1 MDVWMMEFNQFV
13 EKPTLL
19 AASTWLIPRGYEV
32 QGSLVAWRSAA
43 RAGHC
48 VIDPYAR
55 VALARPIQG
64 FSRYIAG
71 QGAGK
76 MRVHLAAVLVLAVVP
91 AAGAGELR
99 GRILSENKPLGGVTV
114 AALPFESPEA
124 EARREA
130 RRQEEPK
137 PVLTA
142 TTKPDGAFVLLL
154 PAAAGVVRLRVSG
167 GGARAVLLGRIL
179 DASEAEDL
187 GDIPVE
193 KTAVLAGRVVDGR
206 GGPVVA
212 ATVTLRA
219 GLWSSDES
227 APVDVVATTGA
238 DGTFKF
244 SEAAETD
251 NQIRVEAPA
260 FATAK
265 LSGLR
270 AGAMP
275 RPVALAPG
283 RAVSGSVML
292 PDRRTPA
299 AGALVRFEGRA
310 TTRWAEARRDGTF
323 LVDGVPAEPGS
334 LVADAGEKGRATA
347 PAPESGAKALLVLAP
362 TAGVRG
368 RVVDASTAQPI
379 AGIRVVARCG
389 ASTFT
394 GRSAADGRYD
404 VRGLVPGSCRLAAD
418 DVRYVPWSALFTVAA
433 GETEAHD
440 VPLVRGAT
448 LAGRVVDAEGRP
460 LEGATGMVSD
470 PRETS
475 FRMFMRQGNPPF
487 RSARDGTFKATRLA
501 PGTNVRLTVRHDDFE
516 ARTLGGITLSGGATK
531 SGLTVVLSRGLVVR
545 GLVKDEDDRPV
556 AGADV
561 ELLLHM
567 RIQGGRRGAEVAE
580 VGGGQYPEMTTGADG
595 RFEFRGLTA
604 GDYTLEASK
613 KGMTSESI
621 DPLKVAEGPAGE
633 PVQIVLKAGSAIS
646 VTVRDKSGKGVAGW
660 RVAAR
665 PQSQSG
671 GGMGV
676 RRLPGGDVPE
686 ATGPDGAF
694 LIEGLT
700 AGESYELQAMSQ
712 NLGPRK
718 SGVVAPADVEL
729 LVSGKGRIRGT
740 VVDADSGKPVPDF
753 EVAYEPAGMGGM
765 SMRFRMGGGRAP
777 GDPMAVHSDDGS
789 FVLEDVTA
797 GQCDVQATASGYQ
810 TGRASGVTVDEGG
823 SAEGVEVRLVRGRA
837 VSGRVL
843 ENATGRP
850 VIDATVRAEL
860 ASGGGPRRM
869 FAADDDGTVTTD
881 AEGRF
886 RIEGLASGS
895 YTLTATHPEW
905 TEETERVELKDQPAT
920 VEIRLGRGSA
930 IGGAVLAAGRG
941 VSGATVSLS
950 GAGQGWRGPFGGRRT
965 AMTDDAGRFRFD
977 TLSPGRYT
985 LLATLGNQSS
995 APAEAVLTG
1004 ETSQEVTLVLSEGSE
1019 GATIRGTVSG
1029 LAENARGNV
1038 MVNANG
1044 PEQYGASTRT
1054 AGDGTFELTGAPKGP
1069 ITLRANA
1076 GDFASS
1082 MRSATAQ
1089 VVIAE
1094 GQLEA
1099 AVDIAFETG
1108 FRVEGQVTRGARPV
1122 TDAIVTA
1129 MPEGDPGRLS
1139 SSRTDE
1145 GGNYALEGLHEGT
1158 YGFVASS
1165 MPGGA
1170 AIRKTARV
1178 AGDMTLDLEAPP
1190 ARIAG
1195 QVVEADS
1202 GRPLSEAMVRVEQS
1216 GGTGGGGGSPFAVMA
1231 SADTDGAGRFLVDN
1245 LEPRSYRV
1253 RVTRPSYQTETRD
1266 IAATEDS
1273 EVTIQLRRGDGVGLL
1288 VRDGILATPLRGA
1301 FVHVIDAMGATAYM
1315 GMVNL
1320 DSDGRGDIPS
1330 FEAGRYE
1337 VRIGAAGYA
1346 GTVLR
1351 GVTVPSPPI
1360 AVALTP
1366 GGSVDIQSGPQTQ
1379 AIPNAAGRFLDSA
1392 GAVYFPSTVSP
1403 DGLVRLSGPHRRIE
1417 HVAPGHYTFALDG
1430 GVRRELDVR
1439 EGGSAVVTLP

>member
-1 MDVWMMEFNQFV
+1 
-13 EKPTLL
+13 
-19 AASTWLIPRGYEV
+19 
-32 QGSLVAWRSAA
+32 
-43 RAGHC
+43 
-48 VIDPYAR
+48 
-55 VALARPIQG
+55 
-64 FSRYIAG
+64 
-71 QGAGK
+71 
-76 MRVHLAAVLVLAVVP
+76 MRVHLAAVLVLAVAP

-99 GRILSENKPLGGVTV
+99 GRILSDNKPLGGVTV
-114 AALPFESPEA
+114 AALPLESPEA

-137 PVLTA
+137 PVLLA
-142 TTKPDGAFVLLL
+142 TTRPDGTFVLLL

-193 KTAVLAGRVVDGR
+193 KTAVLAGRVVDRR

-251 NQIRVEAPA
+251 NRIRVEAPA
-260 FATAK
+260 FATAE

-275 RPVALAPG
+275 RQVALAPG

-347 PAPESGAKALLVLAP
+347 PAPEAGAKALLVLGP

-368 RVVDASTAQPI
+368 RVVDATTAQPI

-418 DVRYVPWSALFTVAA
+418 DPRFVAWNAPITVAA

-440 VPLVRGAT
+440 VPLTRGAA
-448 LAGRVVDAEGRP
+448 LAGRVVDAEGHP
-460 LEGATGMVSD
+460 IEGATGMVSG

-475 FRMFMRQGNPPF
+475 FRMFMRQGSPPF
-487 RSARDGTFKATRLA
+487 RSAKDGTFKATRLA
-501 PGTNVRLTVRHDDFE
+501 PGTNIRLTVRHEDFE
-516 ARTLGGITLSGGATK
+516 ARTLGGITLVGGATK
-531 SGLTVVLSRGLVVR
+531 AGLAVVLSRGLVVR

-561 ELLLHM
+561 ALLRLRM
-567 RIQGGRRGAEVAE
+567 FQGGRRGAETAE
-580 VGGGQYPEMTTGADG
+580 VGGQDSEKTTGADG

-604 GDYTLEASK
+604 GDYTLFAGK
-613 KGMTSESI
+613 KGMIREQI

-633 PVQIVLKAGSAIS
+633 PVQIVLKAGSVIS
-646 VTVRDKSGKGVAGW
+646 GTVRDKAGNGVAGW
-660 RVAAR
+660 IVAAR

-671 GGMGV
+671 VMLGLLG
-676 RRLPGGDVPE
+676 GGDPPE
-686 ATGPDGAF
+686 PTGPDGAF
-694 LIEGLT
+694 LVEGLT
-700 AGESYELQAMSQ
+700 AGETYELLAMGQ
-712 NLGPRK
+712 NGGGPRK

-729 LVSGKGRIRGT
+729 LVSEKGRIRGT
-740 VVDADSGKPVPDF
+740 VVDADTGKPVPDF
-753 EVAYEPAGMGGM
+753 EVGYSGVGGM
-765 SMRFRMGGGRAP
+765 LMRFRMGDGRAP
-777 GDPMAVHSDDGS
+777 GGVFMAVHSDDGS
-789 FVLEDVTA
+789 FVLEDVAA
-797 GQCDVQATASGYQ
+797 GKWDVQATASGYQ
-810 TGRASGVTVDEGG
+810 KGSASGVTVDEGG
-823 SAEGVEVRLVRGRA
+823 SAEGVEVRLVRGSA

-850 VIDATVRAEL
+850 VIDATVRAEP

-869 FAADDDGTVTTD
+869 FAADDDGSVTTD
-881 AEGRF
+881 ADGRF

-930 IGGAVLAAGRG
+930 IGGAVVAAGRG
-941 VSGATVSLS
+941 VPGASVSLS
-950 GAGQGWRGPFGGRRT
+950 GAGQGVRGPFSGGRT

-977 TLSPGRYT
+977 TLSPGRYS
-985 LLATLGNQSS
+985 LLATLRNQSS

-1004 ETSQEVTLVLSEGSE
+1004 EASQEVTLVLSEGE

-1038 MVNANG
+1038 RVSANG
-1044 PEQYGASTRT
+1044 PEQYFASTRT
-1054 AGDGTFELTGAPKGP
+1054 ESDGTFELTGAPKGP
-1069 ITLRANA
+1069 IRLRANA
-1076 GDFASS
+1076 GDFATST
-1082 MRSATAQ
+1082 RSATAQ

-1099 AVDIAFETG
+1099 AVDIAFEAG
-1108 FRVEGQVTRGARPV
+1108 FRVEGQVTRGGRAV
-1122 TDAIVTA
+1122 TDWMVIAI
-1129 MPEGDPGRLS
+1129 PEGGGGRPS
-1139 SSRTDE
+1139 SEGRTDE
-1145 GGNYALEGLHEGT
+1145 AGHYALEGLREGT
-1158 YGFVASS
+1158 YTFMAFS
-1165 MPGGA
+1165 MGGGGQ
-1170 AIRKTARV
+1170 IRKTKTARV
-1178 AGDMTLDLEAPP
+1178 AGDMTLDIEAPL
-1190 ARIAG
+1190 AKIAG
-1195 QVVEADS
+1195 QVVEADT
-1202 GRPLSEAMVRVEQS
+1202 GRPLSEAMVRVEQA
-1216 GGTGGGGGSPFAVMA
+1216 GGTGGGGGGGA
-1231 SADTDGAGRFLVDN
+1231 SDTDSAGRFQVDN
-1245 LEPRSYRV
+1245 LEPQSYHV
-1253 RVTRPSYQTETRD
+1253 SVTRPSYQTETRD
-1266 IAATEDS
+1266 IVAAEDS
-1273 EVTIQLRRGDGVGLL
+1273 EVTIQLRRGDGVGLV

-1330 FEAGRYE
+1330 LEAGRYE

-1346 GTVLR
+1346 STVLR

-1360 AVALTP
+1360 PVALTP

-1403 DGLVRLSGPHRRIE
+1403 DGLVRLSGPLRRIE

-1439 EGGSAVVTLP
+1439 EGGSAIVALP

>member
-1 MDVWMMEFNQFV
+1 
-13 EKPTLL
+13 
-19 AASTWLIPRGYEV
+19 
-32 QGSLVAWRSAA
+32 
-43 RAGHC
+43 
-48 VIDPYAR
+48 
-55 VALARPIQG
+55 
-64 FSRYIAG
+64 
-71 QGAGK
+71 
-76 MRVHLAAVLVLAVVP
+76 MRVRLAAVLVLAVVP

-130 RRQEEPK
+130 LRQEEPK
-137 PVLTA
+137 PVLFA
-142 TTKPDGAFVLLL
+142 TTRPDGTFVLLL

-193 KTAVLAGRVVDGR
+193 KTALLAGRVVDGR

-212 ATVTLRA
+212 AAVTLRG

-227 APVDVVATTGA
+227 APVEVVATTGA

-251 NQIRVEAPA
+251 NQIRIEAPA
-260 FATAK
+260 FATTE
-265 LSGLR
+265 LSGVR
-270 AGAMP
+270 AGAMR

-404 VRGLVPGSCRLAAD
+404 VGGLVPGACRLAAD
-418 DVRYVPWSALFTVAA
+418 DVRYVPWSARFTVAA

-475 FRMFMRQGNPPF
+475 FRMFMRQGSPPF

-561 ELLLHM
+561 ELLLNM
-567 RIQGGRRGAEVAE
+567 RMFQGGRRGAEVAE
-580 VGGGQYPEMTTGADG
+580 VGGESPEKTTGADG

-604 GDYTLEASK
+604 GDYTLVASK
-613 KGMTSESI
+613 KGMTSEHI

-646 VTVRDKSGKGVAGW
+646 GTVRDKSGNGVAGW
-660 RVAAR
+660 IVGAR

-671 GGMGV
+671 GGMMGL
-676 RRLPGGDVPE
+676 RLPGGYSPE
-686 ATGPDGAF
+686 PTGPDGAF
-694 LIEGLT
+694 LVEGLT
-700 AGESYELQAMSQ
+700 AGESYELQAMSDSRP
-712 NLGPRK
+712 GPRK

-753 EVAYEPAGMGGM
+753 EVAYEPAGVGGM
-765 SMRFRMGGGRAP
+765 RMR
-777 GDPMAVHSDDGS
+777 PMAVHSDDGS
-789 FVLEDVTA
+789 FVLEDVAA
-797 GQCDVQATASGYQ
+797 GKWDVQATASGYQ
-810 TGRASGVTVDEGG
+810 KGRASGVTVDEGG
-823 SAEGVEVRLVRGRA
+823 SAEGVEVRLVRGGA

-850 VIDATVRAEL
+850 VIDATVRAEP

-930 IGGAVLAAGRG
+930 IGGAVVAPAGAWSGRRSRLRRRGERPRPVRRRAAGRERRGRALPLRQPQPRALLRGCVPARTEQLAGGGGAANGRRQPGGEPVAGRGSDDPGPGLRSGGSGPSRG
-941 VSGATVSLS
+941 VRDRERAGVVLRLHPHRRRRDVRAHGRASGPDQAQRADRGLHDRVPHREQPRDDRRGS
-950 GAGQGWRGPFGGRRT
+950 GRGHGRDRLRGGLPGGWPGDPRRPSRDRRERRRPFRNAEAGGRP
-965 AMTDDAGRFRFD
+965 AA
-977 TLSPGRYT
+977 
-985 LLATLGNQSS
+985 
-995 APAEAVLTG
+995 AP
-1004 ETSQEVTLVLSEGSE
+1004 
-1019 GATIRGTVSG
+1019 
-1029 LAENARGNV
+1029 
-1038 MVNANG
+1038 
-1044 PEQYGASTRT
+1044 TRT
-1054 AGDGTFELTGAPKGP
+1054 APTAS
-1069 ITLRANA
+1069 RAWP
-1076 GDFASS
+1076 
-1082 MRSATAQ
+1082 
-1089 VVIAE
+1089 
-1094 GQLEA
+1094 
-1099 AVDIAFETG
+1099 
-1108 FRVEGQVTRGARPV
+1108 RGA
-1122 TDAIVTA
+1122 T
-1129 MPEGDPGRLS
+1129 
-1139 SSRTDE
+1139 
-1145 GGNYALEGLHEGT
+1145 
-1158 YGFVASS
+1158 
-1165 MPGGA
+1165 
-1170 AIRKTARV
+1170 
-1178 AGDMTLDLEAPP
+1178 
-1190 ARIAG
+1190 
-1195 QVVEADS
+1195 
-1202 GRPLSEAMVRVEQS
+1202 
-1216 GGTGGGGGSPFAVMA
+1216 
-1231 SADTDGAGRFLVDN
+1231 
-1245 LEPRSYRV
+1245 
-1253 RVTRPSYQTETRD
+1253 
-1266 IAATEDS
+1266 
-1273 EVTIQLRRGDGVGLL
+1273 
-1288 VRDGILATPLRGA
+1288 
-1301 FVHVIDAMGATAYM
+1301 
-1315 GMVNL
+1315 
-1320 DSDGRGDIPS
+1320 
-1330 FEAGRYE
+1330 
-1337 VRIGAAGYA
+1337 
-1346 GTVLR
+1346 
-1351 GVTVPSPPI
+1351 
-1360 AVALTP
+1360 
-1366 GGSVDIQSGPQTQ
+1366 
-1379 AIPNAAGRFLDSA
+1379 
-1392 GAVYFPSTVSP
+1392 PSTRSP
-1403 DGLVRLSGPHRRIE
+1403 CR
-1417 HVAPGHYTFALDG
+1417 
-1430 GVRRELDVR
+1430 
-1439 EGGSAVVTLP
+1439 